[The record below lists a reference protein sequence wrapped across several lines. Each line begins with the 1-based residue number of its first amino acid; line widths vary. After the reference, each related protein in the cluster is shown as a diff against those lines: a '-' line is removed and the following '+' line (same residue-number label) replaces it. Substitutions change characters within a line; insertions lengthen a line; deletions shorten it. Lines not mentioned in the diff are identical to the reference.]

1 MSKSW
6 LAWARK
12 RSRSKSR
19 SDERRRKQTCRRSRH
34 RLDKLIKKARV
45 MSKSQDFSRT
55 TQRARVSWQMP
66 PARARMALLN
76 EREALKQMEMTW

>member
-1 MSKSW
+1 M
-6 LAWARK
+6 K
-12 RSRSKSR
+12 R
-19 SDERRRKQTCRRSRH
+19 
-34 RLDKLIKKARV
+34 ARV

-66 PARARMALLN
+66 TARARMALLN